1 MDEMPNESWERKE
14 ALIIF
19 NPTAHNAP
27 GVRRLEEIVL
37 WMQSEGW
44 RVSWEQTQQRG
55 DGVAMA
61 ARAAESGIP
70 LVMACGGDGTLNEVA
85 NGLAGT
91 DSALGMIPAGT
102 SNLWAREVGLD
113 KPHAEA
119 VRLMVQG
126 ERRLVDLGRTGG
138 RYFLLLAG
146 FGIDAA
152 ITRHVPLGI
161 KDRIGAAAYGL
172 SAVRELLRWKSVRTT
187 VRMDGVERQV
197 DLLMALAGN
206 TRLYAGLTQITP
218 TAKVDDGKL
227 DVCIYQGSGRRDII
241 FHSMRTLTRIHRKA
255 RNVIYRRV
263 RKVEFQ
269 WEEPVPVQVDGDTLD
284 YCPTE
289 AVICPKA
296 LWVAVPAG
304 LKSPIFLPRPAHHR
318 RAQPILS
325 RHGTG

>member
-1 MDEMPNESWERKE
+1 MPNESWERKE

-27 GVRRLEEIVL
+27 SRRRLEEIIL

-44 RVSWEQTQQRG
+44 RVSWEETHKRG
-55 DGVAMA
+55 DGIGLA
-61 ARAAESGIP
+61 ARAAEGGIP
-70 LVMACGGDGTLNEVA
+70 LVLACGGDGTVNEVV
-85 NGLAGT
+85 NGLDG
-91 DSALGMIPAGT
+91 SESSLGMIPAGT

-113 KPHAEA
+113 KSPAEA
-119 VRLMVQG
+119 VRLMVHG
-126 ERRLVDLGRTGG
+126 ERRLIDLGRTGE
-138 RYFLLLAG
+138 RYFVLLAG

-187 VRMDGVERQV
+187 VRMDGVEREV

-206 TRLYAGLTQITP
+206 TRLYAGLTQVTP

-263 RKVEFQ
+263 RKVEFI

-289 AVICPKA
+289 AVICPRS
-296 LWVAVPAG
+296 LWVAVPTG
-304 LKSPIFLPRPAHHR
+304 LRSPIFLPRPANQR
-318 RAQPILS
+318 RSQQILA
-325 RHGTG
+325 RQGTG